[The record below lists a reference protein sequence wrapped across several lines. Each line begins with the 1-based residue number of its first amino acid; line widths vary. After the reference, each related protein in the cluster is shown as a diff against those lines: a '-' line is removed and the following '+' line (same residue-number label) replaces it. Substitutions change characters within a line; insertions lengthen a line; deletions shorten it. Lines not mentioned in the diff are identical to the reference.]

1 MLTID
6 LNDFYYNSNLL
17 NYSHSKNNYM
27 EQLNKL
33 NPVLYKNDK
42 KIITMED
49 FNNGPKKIKILFVD
63 NTSIDIYYKIIE
75 TK

>member
-1 MLTID
+1 
-6 LNDFYYNSNLL
+6 
-17 NYSHSKNNYM
+17 M